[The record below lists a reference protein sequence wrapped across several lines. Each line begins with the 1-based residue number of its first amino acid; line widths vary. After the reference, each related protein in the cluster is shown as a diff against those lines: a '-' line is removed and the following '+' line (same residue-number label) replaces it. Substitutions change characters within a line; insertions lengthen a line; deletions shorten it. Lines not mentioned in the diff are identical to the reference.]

1 MLKTPDVTAFG
12 VFFRNVVFRAGLAD
26 AFAKTPSPGRS
37 GKSSSLFA
45 ERSKDAAMNPRF
57 RLVLLL
63 ALCLALLS
71 SGCSLLEKQ
80 RLPYQRQDE
89 ASLWVNSI
97 AGLSGVEQ
105 GRRAE
110 TVWKSPSSSQALR
123 MRALSIAASRPGK
136 QGYPARKELAAL
148 YASASSDQRA
158 SWETLY
164 WADLDAMD
172 SDTLRK
178 LAADVS
184 KEQERNFPWNL
195 IMLKAARRGLV
206 TDASAVLARL
216 GNPALYAAPAALGL
230 GAAPAVS
237 DSVVHVALVI
247 PQTGSASALGRQVA
261 AGAMAAVDDLRLSGK
276 TVDLRVI
283 DSGLNGWQ
291 QAVQS
296 LPPQFV
302 MVGGPLI
309 PGRYKAVRDA
319 AAGRA
324 LFSFTAS
331 LPSGDEGV
339 RAWRFFASPEDQ
351 IRALL
356 DASSSLGIR
365 SFGVFSPG
373 DSYSKRMSGLFM
385 QEASAR
391 GYAVTSG
398 SYTAGKMNAWPK
410 EAGAF
415 VKTQVGAQRGS
426 IPVATADFQAIFL
439 PDSWKN
445 MDMLV
450 SSLHYSGAQNRLMM
464 GTSIWE
470 QSLGP
475 TSRNNAAT
483 FALTIFPGVWSDKIP
498 TPGVA
503 AFRNAM
509 TARNERTDDWS
520 ALGFD
525 FVRLA
530 ATLNVQ
536 PGWTPSQL
544 NRALASA
551 PGMDWASAPI
561 RWDGSGKA
569 SRQLFLFQPSSVG
582 HVPADMQTIRDRL
595 ASGDLSTPESDA
607 PAAPQ
612 RPVSFD
618 QLVNSITGK

>member
-1 MLKTPDVTAFG
+1 M
-12 VFFRNVVFRAGLAD
+12 RA
-26 AFAKTPSPGRS
+26 
-37 GKSSSLFA
+37 
-45 ERSKDAAMNPRF
+45 RF
-57 RLVLLL
+57 RIILLL
-63 ALCLALLS
+63 TLCLAMLA

-80 RLPYQRQDE
+80 RLPFQKQDE
-89 ASLWVNSI
+89 VTLWVNSI
-97 AGLSGVEQ
+97 AGFSGVEQ

-110 TVWKSPSSSQALR
+110 AVWKNPSSSQALKL
-123 MRALSIAASRPGK
+123 RALSIAASRPGK
-136 QGYPARKELAAL
+136 QGYPARKELASL
-148 YASASSDQRA
+148 YASASADQRA
-158 SWETLY
+158 TWETMF
-164 WADLDAMD
+164 WSDLDAMD

-178 LAADVS
+178 LASSVS
-184 KEQERNFPWNL
+184 SEQERSFPWNL
-195 IMLKAARRGLV
+195 VMLKAARRGLV
-206 TDASAVLARL
+206 SDPSAVLSRL
-216 GNPALYAAPAALGL
+216 SSPLLYAAPAVLGL
-230 GAAPAVS
+230 GEAPSASESSTVS
-237 DSVVHVALVI
+237 VALVI

-261 AGAMAAVDDLRLSGK
+261 AGAQAAVDDLRLSGK
-276 TVDLRVI
+276 TVDLRII
-283 DSGLNGWQ
+283 DSGLTGWQ

-309 PGRYKAVRDA
+309 PGRYKAVKA
-319 AAGRA
+319 AASGRA

-331 LPSGDEGV
+331 LPSGEEGV
-339 RAWRFFASPEDQ
+339 QAWRFFASPEDQ
-351 IRALL
+351 MRALL
-356 DASSSLGIR
+356 DTASSLGIT

-373 DSYSKRMSGLFM
+373 DAYSKRMSGLFM

-410 EAGAF
+410 EAGTF

-483 FALTIFPGVWSDKIP
+483 FALTIFPGVWNDKLSGS
-498 TPGVA
+498 GVN

-509 TARNERTDDWS
+509 AAKNQRTDDWS

-525 FVRLA
+525 FVRTA
-530 ATLNVQ
+530 AALNLQ
-536 PGWTPSQL
+536 PGWTPAQL
-544 NRALASA
+544 NRALASVSV
-551 PGMDWASAPI
+551 DWAGAPM
-561 RWDGSGKA
+561 RWDASGKA
-569 SRQLFLFQPSSVG
+569 SRQLYIFQPAATG
-582 HVPADMQTIRDRL
+582 HIPADMQKLRERL
-595 ASGDLSTPESDA
+595 DSGDLSVSEPET

-618 QLVNSITGK
+618 QLVNSITNN

>member
-1 MLKTPDVTAFG
+1 MKA
-12 VFFRNVVFRAGLAD
+12 
-26 AFAKTPSPGRS
+26 
-37 GKSSSLFA
+37 
-45 ERSKDAAMNPRF
+45 RF
-57 RLVLLL
+57 RILLL
-63 ALCLALLS
+63 FTLCLALLV

-80 RLPYQRQDE
+80 RLPLQRQDE
-89 ASLWVNSI
+89 ATLWVNSI
-97 AGLSGVEQ
+97 AGLAGVEQ

-110 TVWKSPSSSQALR
+110 AVWKNPSSSQALKI
-123 MRALSIAASRPGK
+123 RALSIAASRPGR

-148 YASASSDQRA
+148 YASATADQRA
-158 SWETLY
+158 TWETMF
-164 WADLDAMD
+164 WHDLDAMD

-178 LAADVS
+178 LASSVS
-184 KEQERNFPWNL
+184 SEQERSFPWNL
-195 IMLKAARRGLV
+195 VMLKAARRGLV
-206 TDASAVLARL
+206 SDPSAVLSRL
-216 GNPALYAAPAALGL
+216 SSPLLYAAPAMLGL
-230 GAAPAVS
+230 GEAPAASESSTVS
-237 DSVVHVALVI
+237 VALVI

-261 AGAMAAVDDLRLSGK
+261 AGAQAAVDDLRLSGK
-276 TVDLRVI
+276 TVDLRII
-283 DSGLNGWQ
+283 DSGLSGWQ
-291 QAVQS
+291 QAVKS

-309 PGRYKAVRDA
+309 PGRYKAVKDA
-319 AAGRA
+319 ASGRA
-324 LFSFTAS
+324 LFSFTSS

-351 IRALL
+351 MRALL
-356 DASSSLGIR
+356 DAASSLGIT

-391 GYAVTSG
+391 GYTVTSG

-483 FALTIFPGVWSDKIP
+483 FALTIFPGVWNDRLSGS
-498 TPGVA
+498 GVT

-509 TARNERTDDWS
+509 AAKNQRTDDWS

-530 ATLNVQ
+530 AAINLQ
-536 PGWTPSQL
+536 PGWTPAQL
-544 NRALASA
+544 NRALSSASV
-551 PGMDWASAPI
+551 DWAAAPM

-569 SRQLFLFQPSSVG
+569 SRQLFIFQPSSTG
-582 HVPADMQTIRDRL
+582 HIPADMQKLRDRL
-595 ASGDLSTPESDA
+595 ASGDLSVSEPEA

-618 QLVNSITGK
+618 QLVNSITGN

>member
-1 MLKTPDVTAFG
+1 M
-12 VFFRNVVFRAGLAD
+12 R
-26 AFAKTPSPGRS
+26 
-37 GKSSSLFA
+37 
-45 ERSKDAAMNPRF
+45 PRF
-57 RLVLLL
+57 RIVLLL
-63 ALCLALLS
+63 TLCLALLS

-80 RLPYQRQDE
+80 KLPFQRQDE
-89 ASLWVNSI
+89 VTLWANSI
-97 AGLSGVEQ
+97 AGLPGVEQ

-110 TVWKSPSSSQALR
+110 MVWKNPSSSQALKL
-123 MRALSIAASRPGK
+123 RALSIAASRPGR
-136 QGYPARKELAAL
+136 QGYSARKELAAL
-148 YASASSDQRA
+148 YAQASAEQRA
-158 SWETLY
+158 TWETMY
-164 WADLDAMD
+164 WTDLDGMD
-172 SDTLRK
+172 SDTLKK
-178 LAADVS
+178 LAASVS
-184 KEQERNFPWNL
+184 SEQERSFPWNL
-195 IMLKAARRGLV
+195 VMLKAARRGLV
-206 TDASAVLARL
+206 TDSSAVLSRL
-216 GNPALYAAPAALGL
+216 SSPLLYAAPAMLGL
-230 GAAPAVS
+230 GEAPAVTPS
-237 DSVVHVALVI
+237 STISVALII

-261 AGAMAAVDDLRLSGK
+261 AGAQAAVDDLRLSGK
-276 TVDLRVI
+276 NVDLRII
-283 DSGLNGWQ
+283 DTGLTGWQ

-309 PGRYKAVRDA
+309 PGRYKAVKSA
-319 AAGRA
+319 ASGRA

-339 RAWRFFASPEDQ
+339 SAWRFFASPEDQ
-351 IRALL
+351 IKALL
-356 DASSSLGIR
+356 DAASSLGIN

-391 GYAVTSG
+391 GYSVTSG

-475 TSRNNAAT
+475 TSHSNAAT
-483 FALTIFPGVWSDKIP
+483 FALTIFPGVWNDRLSG
-498 TPGVA
+498 PGVT

-509 TARNERTDDWS
+509 AAKNERTDDWS

-530 ATLNVQ
+530 AALNLQ
-536 PGWTPSQL
+536 PGWTSAQL
-544 NRALASA
+544 NRTLSSG
-551 PGMDWASAPI
+551 PRVDWAGAPMQ
-561 RWDGSGKA
+561 WDGSGKA
-569 SRQLFLFQPSSVG
+569 SRQLFIFQPSSTG
-582 HVPADMQTIRDRL
+582 HIPADMQKLRERL
-595 ASGDLSTPESDA
+595 ASGDLTVSEPEAA

-618 QLVNSITGK
+618 ALVDSLSKK

>member
-1 MLKTPDVTAFG
+1 
-12 VFFRNVVFRAGLAD
+12 
-26 AFAKTPSPGRS
+26 
-37 GKSSSLFA
+37 
-45 ERSKDAAMNPRF
+45 MNSRF

-80 RLPYQRQDE
+80 RLPFQIQDE
-89 ASLWVNSI
+89 ATVWVNSI

-105 GRRAE
+105 GRKAE
-110 TVWKSPSSSQALR
+110 AVWKNPSSSQALK
-123 MRALSIAASRPGK
+123 MRALSIAASRPGR
-136 QGYPARKELAAL
+136 QAYAARKELAAL
-148 YASASSDQRA
+148 YASASADQRA
-158 SWETLY
+158 KWETIY
-164 WADLDAMD
+164 WTDLDAMD
-172 SDTLRK
+172 SETLKK
-178 LAADVS
+178 LAGNVS
-184 KEQERNFPWNL
+184 SEQEKSFPWNL
-195 IMLKAARRGLV
+195 VMLKAARRGLV
-206 TDASAVLARL
+206 KDASAVLARL
-216 GNPALYAAPAALGL
+216 SNPMLYAAPTVLGL
-230 GAAPAVS
+230 GAAPSVS
-237 DSVVHVALVI
+237 DTVVHVALVI

-276 TVDLRVI
+276 TVDLRII
-283 DSGLNGWQ
+283 DSGLTGWQ
-291 QAVQS
+291 QAVQA

-309 PGRYKAVRDA
+309 PGRYKVVRDA

-331 LPSGDEGV
+331 LPAGDEGV
-339 RAWRFFASPEDQ
+339 KAWRFFASPEDQ
-351 IRALL
+351 IHALL
-356 DASSSLGIR
+356 DAASSLGIS

-373 DSYSKRMSGLFM
+373 DSYSKRMGGLFM
-385 QEASAR
+385 QEATAR
-391 GYAVTSG
+391 GYTVTSG

-410 EAGAF
+410 EAGTF

-426 IPVATADFQAIFL
+426 IPIATADFQAIFL

-498 TPGVA
+498 GSGVT

-509 TARNERTDDWS
+509 AAKNERTDDWS

-525 FVRLA
+525 FVRMA
-530 ATLNVQ
+530 AALNIQ

-551 PGMDWASAPI
+551 PDMDWASAPI
-561 RWDGSGKA
+561 RWDSAGKA
-569 SRQLFLFQPSSVG
+569 SRRLFMFQPSSTG

-595 ASGDLSTPESDA
+595 ASGDLSVSEPDT

-618 QLVNSITGK
+618 QLVNSITKE

>member
-1 MLKTPDVTAFG
+1 MKA
-12 VFFRNVVFRAGLAD
+12 
-26 AFAKTPSPGRS
+26 
-37 GKSSSLFA
+37 
-45 ERSKDAAMNPRF
+45 RF
-57 RLVLLL
+57 RLFLLL
-63 ALCLALLS
+63 SVCLAMLV

-80 RLPYQRQDE
+80 RLPFQRQDE
-89 ASLWVNSI
+89 VTMWVNSI
-97 AGLSGVEQ
+97 AGLPGVEQ

-110 TVWKSPSSSQALR
+110 IVWKNPSSSQALKL
-123 MRALSIAASRPGK
+123 RALSIAASRPGK
-136 QGYPARKELAAL
+136 QGYPARKELASL
-148 YASASSDQRA
+148 YASATADQR
-158 SWETLY
+158 STWETMY
-164 WADLDAMD
+164 WHDLDAMD
-172 SDTLRK
+172 SDSLRK
-178 LAADVS
+178 LASSVSAD
-184 KEQERNFPWNL
+184 QEKSFPWNL
-195 IMLKAARRGLV
+195 VMLKAARRGLV
-206 TDASAVLARL
+206 SDPSAVLSRL
-216 GNPALYAAPAALGL
+216 SNPMLYASPALLGL
-230 GAAPAVS
+230 GQAPEVS
-237 DSVVHVALVI
+237 QSGPVSVALVI

-261 AGAMAAVDDLRLSGK
+261 AGAQAAVDDLRLSGK
-276 TVDLRVI
+276 NVDLRII
-283 DSGLNGWQ
+283 DTGLTGWQ

-309 PGRYKAVRDA
+309 PGRYKAVKA
-319 AAGRA
+319 AASGRA

-339 RAWRFFASPEDQ
+339 HAWRFFASADDQ
-351 IRALL
+351 IKALL
-356 DASSSLGIR
+356 DGASSLGIT

-373 DSYSKRMSGLFM
+373 DSYSKRMGGLFM
-385 QEASAR
+385 QEAAAR
-391 GYAVTSG
+391 GYSVTSG

-415 VKTQVGAQRGS
+415 VKTQVGSQRGS

-483 FALTIFPGVWSDKIP
+483 FALTIFPGVWNDRLSG
-498 TPGVA
+498 PGVS
-503 AFRNAM
+503 AFSNAM
-509 TARNERTDDWS
+509 AAKNQRTDDWS

-525 FVRLA
+525 FVRFA
-530 ATLNVQ
+530 AALNLQ
-536 PGWTPSQL
+536 PGWTPAQL

-551 PGMDWASAPI
+551 PSLDWASAPM
-561 RWDGSGKA
+561 RWDASGKA
-569 SRQLFLFQPSSVG
+569 SRQLFLFQPASTG
-582 HVPADMQTIRDRL
+582 HIPADMQTIRDRL
-595 ASGDLSTPESDA
+595 ASGDLSVSEPAA

-618 QLVNSITGK
+618 QLVDSLSK

>member
-1 MLKTPDVTAFG
+1 MKA
-12 VFFRNVVFRAGLAD
+12 
-26 AFAKTPSPGRS
+26 
-37 GKSSSLFA
+37 
-45 ERSKDAAMNPRF
+45 RF
-57 RLVLLL
+57 RLFLLL
-63 ALCLALLS
+63 SVCLAMLV

-80 RLPYQRQDE
+80 RLPFQRQDE
-89 ASLWVNSI
+89 VTMWVNSI
-97 AGLSGVEQ
+97 AGLPGVEQ

-110 TVWKSPSSSQALR
+110 IVWKNPSSSQALKL
-123 MRALSIAASRPGK
+123 RALSIAASRPGK
-136 QGYPARKELAAL
+136 QGYPARKELASL
-148 YASASSDQRA
+148 YASATADQR
-158 SWETLY
+158 STWETMY

-172 SDTLRK
+172 SDSLRK
-178 LAADVS
+178 LASSVSAD
-184 KEQERNFPWNL
+184 QEKSFPWNL
-195 IMLKAARRGLV
+195 VMLKAARRGLV
-206 TDASAVLARL
+206 SDPSAVLSRL
-216 GNPALYAAPAALGL
+216 SNPMLYASPSLLGL
-230 GAAPAVS
+230 GQAPEVS
-237 DSVVHVALVI
+237 QSGPVSVALVI

-261 AGAMAAVDDLRLSGK
+261 AGAQAAVDDLRLSGK
-276 TVDLRVI
+276 NVDLRII
-283 DSGLNGWQ
+283 DTGLTGWQ

-302 MVGGPLI
+302 VVGGPLI
-309 PGRYKAVRDA
+309 PGRYKAVKA
-319 AAGRA
+319 AASGRA

-351 IRALL
+351 IKALL
-356 DASSSLGIR
+356 DGASSLGIT

-373 DSYSKRMSGLFM
+373 DSYSKRMGGLFM
-385 QEASAR
+385 QEAASR
-391 GYAVTSG
+391 GYSVTSG
-398 SYTAGKMNAWPK
+398 SYTAGQMNAWPK

-415 VKTQVGAQRGS
+415 VKTQVGSQRGS

-483 FALTIFPGVWSDKIP
+483 FALTIFPGVWNDRLSG
-498 TPGVA
+498 PGVS

-509 TARNERTDDWS
+509 AAKNQRTDDWS

-525 FVRLA
+525 FVRFA
-530 ATLNVQ
+530 AALNLQ
-536 PGWTPSQL
+536 PGWTPAQL

-551 PGMDWASAPI
+551 PSLDWASAPM
-561 RWDGSGKA
+561 RWDASGKA
-569 SRQLFLFQPSSVG
+569 SRQLFLFQPASTG
-582 HVPADMQTIRDRL
+582 HIPADMQTIRDRL
-595 ASGDLSTPESDA
+595 ASGDLSVSEPAA

-618 QLVNSITGK
+618 QLVDSLSK

>member
-1 MLKTPDVTAFG
+1 MKA
-12 VFFRNVVFRAGLAD
+12 
-26 AFAKTPSPGRS
+26 
-37 GKSSSLFA
+37 
-45 ERSKDAAMNPRF
+45 RF
-57 RLVLLL
+57 RLFLLL
-63 ALCLALLS
+63 SVCLAMLV

-80 RLPYQRQDE
+80 RLPFQRQDE
-89 ASLWVNSI
+89 VTMWVNSI
-97 AGLSGVEQ
+97 AGLPGVEQ

-110 TVWKSPSSSQALR
+110 IVWKNPSSSQALKI
-123 MRALSIAASRPGK
+123 RALSIAASRPGR
-136 QGYPARKELAAL
+136 QGYPARKELASL
-148 YASASSDQRA
+148 YAAATADQR
-158 SWETLY
+158 STWETMY
-164 WADLDAMD
+164 WHDLDAMD
-172 SDTLRK
+172 SDSLRK
-178 LAADVS
+178 LASSVSAD
-184 KEQERNFPWNL
+184 QEKSFPWNL
-195 IMLKAARRGLV
+195 VMLKAARRGLV
-206 TDASAVLARL
+206 SDPSAVLSRL
-216 GNPALYAAPAALGL
+216 SNPMLYASPSMLGL
-230 GAAPAVS
+230 GQVPEVS
-237 DSVVHVALVI
+237 QSGPVSVALVI

-261 AGAMAAVDDLRLSGK
+261 AGAQAAVDDLRLSGK
-276 TVDLRVI
+276 NVDLRII
-283 DSGLNGWQ
+283 DTGLTGWQ

-309 PGRYKAVRDA
+309 PGRYKAVKA
-319 AAGRA
+319 AASGRA

-339 RAWRFFASPEDQ
+339 HAWRFFASPEDQ
-351 IRALL
+351 IKALL
-356 DASSSLGIR
+356 DGASSLGIT

-373 DSYSKRMSGLFM
+373 DSYSKRMGGLFM
-385 QEASAR
+385 QEAAAR
-391 GYAVTSG
+391 GYSVTSG

-415 VKTQVGAQRGS
+415 VKTQVGSQRGS

-483 FALTIFPGVWSDKIP
+483 FALTIFPGVWNDRLSG
-498 TPGVA
+498 PGVS

-509 TARNERTDDWS
+509 AAKNQRTDDWS

-525 FVRLA
+525 FVRFA
-530 ATLNVQ
+530 AALNLQ
-536 PGWTPSQL
+536 PGWTPAQL
-544 NRALASA
+544 NRALAST
-551 PGMDWASAPI
+551 PSLDWASAPM
-561 RWDGSGKA
+561 RWDASGKA
-569 SRQLFLFQPSSVG
+569 SRQLFLFQPASTG
-582 HVPADMQTIRDRL
+582 HIPADMQTIRDRL
-595 ASGDLSTPESDA
+595 ASGDLSVSEPAA

-618 QLVNSITGK
+618 QLVDSLSK

>member
-1 MLKTPDVTAFG
+1 MKA
-12 VFFRNVVFRAGLAD
+12 
-26 AFAKTPSPGRS
+26 
-37 GKSSSLFA
+37 
-45 ERSKDAAMNPRF
+45 RF
-57 RLVLLL
+57 RLFLLL
-63 ALCLALLS
+63 SVCLAMLV

-80 RLPYQRQDE
+80 RLPFQRQDE
-89 ASLWVNSI
+89 VTMWVNSI
-97 AGLSGVEQ
+97 AGLPGVEQ

-110 TVWKSPSSSQALR
+110 IVWKNPSSSQALKI
-123 MRALSIAASRPGK
+123 RALSIAASRPGR
-136 QGYPARKELAAL
+136 QGYPARKELASL
-148 YASASSDQRA
+148 YAAATADQR
-158 SWETLY
+158 STWETMY
-164 WADLDAMD
+164 WHDLDAMD
-172 SDTLRK
+172 SDSLRK
-178 LAADVS
+178 LASSVSAD
-184 KEQERNFPWNL
+184 QEKSFPWNL
-195 IMLKAARRGLV
+195 VMLKAARRGLV
-206 TDASAVLARL
+206 SDPSAVLSRL
-216 GNPALYAAPAALGL
+216 SNPMLYASPSMLGL
-230 GAAPAVS
+230 GQVPEVS
-237 DSVVHVALVI
+237 QSGPVSVALVI

-261 AGAMAAVDDLRLSGK
+261 AGAQAAVDDLRLSGK
-276 TVDLRVI
+276 NVDLRII
-283 DSGLNGWQ
+283 DTGLTGWQ

-309 PGRYKAVRDA
+309 PGRYKAVKA
-319 AAGRA
+319 AASGRA

-339 RAWRFFASPEDQ
+339 HAWRFFASPEDQ
-351 IRALL
+351 IKALL
-356 DASSSLGIR
+356 DGASSLGIT

-373 DSYSKRMSGLFM
+373 DSYSKRMGGLFM
-385 QEASAR
+385 QEAAAR
-391 GYAVTSG
+391 GYSVTSG

-415 VKTQVGAQRGS
+415 VKTQVGSQRGS

-483 FALTIFPGVWSDKIP
+483 FALTIFPGVWNDRLSG
-498 TPGVA
+498 PGVS

-509 TARNERTDDWS
+509 AAKNQRTDDWS

-525 FVRLA
+525 FVRFA
-530 ATLNVQ
+530 AALNLQ
-536 PGWTPSQL
+536 PGWTPAQL
-544 NRALASA
+544 NRALTSA
-551 PGMDWASAPI
+551 PSLDWASAPM
-561 RWDGSGKA
+561 RWDASGKA
-569 SRQLFLFQPSSVG
+569 SRQLFLFQPASTG
-582 HVPADMQTIRDRL
+582 HIPADMQTIRDRL
-595 ASGDLSTPESDA
+595 ASGDLSVSEPAA

-618 QLVNSITGK
+618 QLVDSLSK

>member
-1 MLKTPDVTAFG
+1 MKA
-12 VFFRNVVFRAGLAD
+12 
-26 AFAKTPSPGRS
+26 
-37 GKSSSLFA
+37 
-45 ERSKDAAMNPRF
+45 RF
-57 RLVLLL
+57 RLFLLL
-63 ALCLALLS
+63 SVCLAMLV

-80 RLPYQRQDE
+80 RLPFQRQDE
-89 ASLWVNSI
+89 VTMWVNSI
-97 AGLSGVEQ
+97 AGLPGVEQ

-110 TVWKSPSSSQALR
+110 IVWKNPSSSQALKI
-123 MRALSIAASRPGK
+123 RALSIAASRPGR
-136 QGYPARKELAAL
+136 QGYPARKELASL
-148 YASASSDQRA
+148 YAAATADQR
-158 SWETLY
+158 STWETMY
-164 WADLDAMD
+164 WHDLDAMD
-172 SDTLRK
+172 SDSLRK
-178 LAADVS
+178 LASSVSAD
-184 KEQERNFPWNL
+184 QEKSFPWNL
-195 IMLKAARRGLV
+195 VMLKAARRGLV
-206 TDASAVLARL
+206 SDPSAVLSRL
-216 GNPALYAAPAALGL
+216 SNPMLYASPSMLGL
-230 GAAPAVS
+230 GQVPEVS
-237 DSVVHVALVI
+237 QSGPVSVALVI

-261 AGAMAAVDDLRLSGK
+261 AGAQAAVDDLRLSGK
-276 TVDLRVI
+276 NVDLRII
-283 DSGLNGWQ
+283 DTGLTGWQ

-309 PGRYKAVRDA
+309 PGRYKAVKA
-319 AAGRA
+319 AASGRA

-339 RAWRFFASPEDQ
+339 HAWRFFASPEDQ
-351 IRALL
+351 IKALL
-356 DASSSLGIR
+356 DGASSLGIT

-373 DSYSKRMSGLFM
+373 DSYSKRMGGLFM
-385 QEASAR
+385 QEAAAR
-391 GYAVTSG
+391 GYSVTSG

-415 VKTQVGAQRGS
+415 VKTQVGSQRGS

-483 FALTIFPGVWSDKIP
+483 FALTIFPGVWNDRLSG
-498 TPGVA
+498 PGVS

-509 TARNERTDDWS
+509 AAKNQRTDDWS

-525 FVRLA
+525 FVRVA
-530 ATLNVQ
+530 AALNLQ
-536 PGWTPSQL
+536 PGWTPAQL

-551 PGMDWASAPI
+551 PSLDWASAPM
-561 RWDGSGKA
+561 RWDASGKA
-569 SRQLFLFQPSSVG
+569 SRQLFLFQPASTG
-582 HVPADMQTIRDRL
+582 HIPADMQTIRDRL
-595 ASGDLSTPESDA
+595 ASGDLSVSEPAA

-618 QLVNSITGK
+618 QLVDSLSK